1 MQKPKRNKGDK
12 IKMGGKKK
20 LGLKQME
27 RQQSRRDE
35 EKEEKKKKEKAGASK
50 ERRTIGVIPP
60 DAKNQKIINEIKKM
74 NLLTPYVVATRYN
87 IRISAAK
94 DFLEQLEQNGAIQL
108 VSGSHN
114 IKVYK
119 PTAA

>member
-1 MQKPKRNKGDK
+1 
-12 IKMGGKKK
+12 MGGKKK